1 MYSTKKPILYYS
13 LCLYRRRPH
22 LRMVHGSAVALPLP
36 PSALHPRIPWLH
48 RSLRA
53 PSASCRAPSSNL
65 VASDGTTPS
74 ISPPSVIP
82 SPRSPPR
89 RHDPIHLVV
98 VHAQSRLPGSRPRT
112 RPPSLPVP
120 VQAAPVRDPLPAL
133 LSATPSILSPSTPSS
148 AQKQKRVRIRI
159 PIQGRRASELKSK
172 LFQSNPPQSKS
183 NRRV

>member
-1 MYSTKKPILYYS
+1 MNLYYS
-13 LCLYRRRPH
+13 LCLQCRRPQAWFCH
-22 LRMVHGSAVALPLP
+22 
-36 PSALHPRIPWLH
+36 
-48 RSLRA
+48 RA
-53 PSASCRAPSSNL
+53 PSAIPSPRPILHARSSNPA
-65 VASDGTTPS
+65 ASFDGTTPS
-74 ISPPSVIP
+74 ISPVSVVP

-89 RHDPIHLVV
+89 RHDPIHLAA
-98 VHAQSRLPGSRPRT
+98 VHAQSRLPRSRPRT
-112 RPPSLPVP
+112 QPPSLPVP
-120 VQAAPVRDPLPAL
+120 VHVAPVRDPLPAL